1 MKKLL
6 VTLIVSLVFSGSIFA
21 QHPDTY
27 WPGFDYHA
35 FDDQAP
41 LYASLM
47 INGEPVDVNYPDWE
61 VMEVAAFVG
70 DELRM
75 TAMFLTDEYL
85 EYGELFPTLNAEP
98 IYYNYDGTGQEVSF
112 KMYNHATGVLY
123 EVCEPVIWDG
133 DPIAILTGEEH
144 WEGFDDPDHP
154 LMLNFIG
161 SEPQEVLWGDEW
173 SSAPAITDDVVIGD
187 DIVIIPA
194 GYTAY
199 ANSVNITGNGRIIIE
214 DGGFFYHNTEVFVD
228 QELDVNGYG
237 DPTGRDGNNAGY
249 RLIAPSVHSTATNNV
264 IPVEGTG
271 LNQGTFDLY
280 YFDESVTDNL
290 PWINYK
296 AQGGGIGFEDLDLG
310 TGYLYA
316 NEVTKNAVLRGY
328 TIPTDE
334 NYALTTGLTYTGGT
348 EFAGWNL
355 VGNPYTCNAYVKN
368 GAGYVPYYQM
378 NTTGD
383 GINPTVVAAGTA
395 IAPLKGIFVKATEE
409 DLACIFTTAE
419 SSKGSNLNI
428 SVNQANAMVDNAI
441 ISFGYGSTLE
451 KLQFNPNHT
460 KVYMPVEGKDYAVV
474 KADNQGEMPVSFKAQ
489 ENGTY
494 TLDFNAQ
501 NVEFSYLHLI
511 DNLTGNDVDL
521 LDNPSYSF
529 DANTT
534 DYTSRFKL
542 VFATGAN
549 SNESNFGFISN
560 GNLMILG
567 IEGEA
572 TLQIVD
578 VTGRILSTETFSG
591 SYSKAI
597 NEATGVYMLRL
608 IQGNDVKTQ
617 KIVVK

>member
-1 MKKLL
+1 MTL
-6 VTLIVSLVFSGSIFA
+6 VVALTLCGSIFA
-21 QHPDTY
+21 QHPSTH

-35 FDDQAP
+35 FFDQAP

-47 INGEPVDVNYPDWE
+47 VNGEAVDIDYPNWDQL
-61 VMEVAAFVG
+61 EVAAFVG

-75 TAMFLTDEYL
+75 CAMFLTDEYVL

-98 IYYNYDGTGQEVSF
+98 IYYQQNESAEVTF
-112 KMYNHATGVLY
+112 KMYNHATGVEY
-123 EVCEPVIWDG
+123 GECHAIIWDDG
-133 DPIAILTGEEH
+133 TEITIMTGEEH

-161 SEPQEVLWGDEW
+161 SEPQEVLWEDEW
-173 SSAPAITDDVVIGD
+173 PSDPTLASDVEIGD

-199 ANSVNITGNGRIIIE
+199 ANTVTFNGSGKIIIE

-249 RLIAPSVHSTATNNV
+249 RLIGPNVHSTTTNNF
-264 IPVEGTG
+264 IPVSTSG
-271 LNQGTFDLY
+271 LNEGTFDLY

-296 AQGGGIGFEDLDLG
+296 QNGGEIGFADLTLG
-310 TGYLYA
+310 QGYLYA
-316 NEVTKNAVLRGY
+316 NEVTKKFVLKGY
-328 TIPTDE
+328 IIPTAED
-334 NYALTTGLTYTGGT
+334 YALSTELTYTGGT
-348 EFAGWNL
+348 DFSGWNL

-368 GAGYVPYYQM
+368 GAGYAPYYQM
-378 NTTGD
+378 NTNGD

-395 IAPLKGIFVKATEE
+395 IAPLKGIFVQATEE
-409 DLACIFTTAE
+409 NKSCIFTTAE
-419 SSKGSNLNI
+419 PSKGSNLNI

-451 KLQFNPNHT
+451 KLQLNPNHT
-460 KVYMPVEGKDYAVV
+460 KVFMPVDGKDYAVV
-474 KADNQGEMPVSFKAQ
+474 KADSQGEMPVSFKAQ

-542 VFATGAN
+542 VFATGTD
-549 SNESNFGFISN
+549 SSESNFGFISN

-572 TLQIVD
+572 TLQVID